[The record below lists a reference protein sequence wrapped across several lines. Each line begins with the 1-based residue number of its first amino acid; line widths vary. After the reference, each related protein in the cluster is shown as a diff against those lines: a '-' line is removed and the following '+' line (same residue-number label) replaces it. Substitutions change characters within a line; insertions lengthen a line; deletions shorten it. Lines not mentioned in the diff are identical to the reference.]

1 VAGVCG
7 RSRRVSR
14 TSQHPRP
21 EAPAEGAEAQA
32 IDVDHEA
39 RSREEIDALKRLR
52 TRHIARKRNASL
64 IIR

>member
-32 IDVDHEA
+32 LDANHEA
-39 RSREEIDALKRLR
+39 RSREEIAALKRLLSK
-52 TRHIARKRNASL
+52 HIQRIVRGVEE
-64 IIR
+64 